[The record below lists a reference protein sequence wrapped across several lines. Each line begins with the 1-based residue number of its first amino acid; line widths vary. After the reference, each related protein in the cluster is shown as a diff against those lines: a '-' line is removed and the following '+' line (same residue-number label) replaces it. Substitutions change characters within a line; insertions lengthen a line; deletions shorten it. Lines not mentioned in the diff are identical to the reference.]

1 MFSRVAAFS
10 DQSFD
15 RVFDDVPWCQYR
27 FIFSCDE
34 HTRTPLVVQTA
45 MRNFW

>member
-1 MFSRVAAFS
+1 LKLSNNEDATREIFSRVAAFS

-27 FIFSCDE
+27 FIFF
-34 HTRTPLVVQTA
+34 
-45 MRNFW
+45 M